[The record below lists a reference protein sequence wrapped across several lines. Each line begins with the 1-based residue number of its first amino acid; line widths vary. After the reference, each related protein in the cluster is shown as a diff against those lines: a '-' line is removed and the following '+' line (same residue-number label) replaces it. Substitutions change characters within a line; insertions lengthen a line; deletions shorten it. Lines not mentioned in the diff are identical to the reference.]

1 MTDSLA
7 PRTGLA
13 LGLLVVLGTNW
24 GIAFSFAKIGQ
35 LGGIPPLGYAVWQ
48 SGGAGLILL
57 AVCAWRG
64 TWPPLSGAH
73 LRYYLLA
80 ALTGQAIPIVNMLVV
95 VKHIPV
101 GVFTLLVTMSPLL
114 TYGLAMVVRTE
125 GFSLRRFAGMLLGF
139 VGMLFILL
147 PRASL
152 PSPDMLPWVLL
163 ALVTPA
169 FFAGSNV
176 YIAMARPP
184 GVDSLALA
192 AAMQLAVVV
201 FVVPVAAATG
211 TLYPLLPPFSV
222 PELALLAHIGT
233 STLGALLMF
242 EIIRLAGVVFM
253 SQVAYIVTLN
263 GIVWGIYFFDE
274 HHSGW
279 IWAALA
285 AIVAGV
291 ALVSKPPAAAAAR

>member
-1 MTDSLA
+1 MIESPA

-13 LGLLVVLGTNW
+13 LALLVLLGTNW

-57 AVCAWRG
+57 AICGARG
-64 TWPPLSGAH
+64 IWPPLSRHH

-101 GVFTLLVTMSPLL
+101 GVFTLLVTLSPLL
-114 TYGLAMVVRTE
+114 TYGIAMLVRTE
-125 GFSLRRFAGMLLGF
+125 SFSLRRIAGMLLGF
-139 VGMLFILL
+139 LGMLFILL

-152 PSPDMLPWVLL
+152 PSPEMLPWVLL
-163 ALVTPA
+163 ALITPI

-176 YIAMARPP
+176 YIAVARPI

-192 AAMQLAVVV
+192 AAMQLSVVA

-211 TLYPLLPPFSV
+211 TLYALLPPFSTAD
-222 PELALLAHIGT
+222 LALMAHIGT

-263 GIVWGIYFFDE
+263 GIVWGMYFFDE
-274 HHSGW
+274 HHSAW

-291 ALVSKPPAAAAAR
+291 ALVTKPPNRAGG